1 MAMPT
6 IAATSATLIFGD
18 SVVDLEREIR
28 SLSATT
34 LALSIVVN
42 NVFQRLAKD
51 PTLREAIKAGFK
63 RAADTAETVAIAVG
77 KTASPEHSV
86 GALLIIEE
94 MRSVA
99 LGNEE
104 GPRADPLA

>member
-1 MAMPT
+1 
-6 IAATSATLIFGD
+6 
-18 SVVDLEREIR
+18 VDIEREIR

-51 PTLREAIKAGFK
+51 PTLREAITAGFK
-63 RAADTAETVAIAVG
+63 RAADTAETVAIAAG

-94 MRSVA
+94 MRTVA

-104 GPRADPLA
+104 GPKADPLV

>member
-1 MAMPT
+1 V
-6 IAATSATLIFGD
+6 LHFGD

-51 PTLREAIKAGFK
+51 AALREAIKTGFK
-63 RAADTAETVAIAVG
+63 RAADTAETVAISAG
-77 KTASPEHSV
+77 KTASPDHSV
-86 GALLIIEE
+86 GALRIIEE
-94 MRSVA
+94 MRRVA
-99 LGNEE
+99 LGDEE
-104 GPRADPLA
+104 GPKADPLT

>member
-1 MAMPT
+1 
-6 IAATSATLIFGD
+6 
-18 SVVDLEREIR
+18 VDLEREIR

-51 PTLREAIKAGFK
+51 PALREAIKAGFK

-86 GALLIIEE
+86 AALRIIEE
-94 MRSVA
+94 MRRVA

-104 GPRADPLA
+104 GPKADPLA